1 MLLAPPEQLAP
12 LAQPGRLDQLVPLEQ
27 PVPLERLV
35 PPVPL
40 ALSARPAQLVLRE
53 QLARQV
59 QLDQLVQPEQPE
71 QPEQPDRLHRRTPSS
86 PMQPRRNPLPLP
98 HRLCSTTTALFR
110 EPALRTHRA
119 KPLPN

>member
-1 MLLAPPEQLAP
+1 M
-12 LAQPGRLDQLVPLEQ
+12 Q

-59 QLDQLVQPEQPE
+59 QLDQLV